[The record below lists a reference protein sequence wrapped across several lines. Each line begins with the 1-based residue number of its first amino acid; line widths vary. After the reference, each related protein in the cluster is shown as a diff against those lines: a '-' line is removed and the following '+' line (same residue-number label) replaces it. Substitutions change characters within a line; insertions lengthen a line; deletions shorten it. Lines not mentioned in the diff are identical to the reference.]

1 MESIRLNNKSLDP
14 NNKIVVSTNDN
25 PIINHLSP
33 IYNTLVTAVS
43 DQGYRWEGIEEIR
56 ELSWV
61 IQGSFMKLE
70 KILDLTLKDFGWNY
84 SMQIGM

>member
-33 IYNTLVTAVS
+33 IYNTLITEVTALNLV
-43 DQGYRWEGIEEIR
+43 IR
-56 ELSWV
+56 NTDEKVL
-61 IQGSFMKLE
+61 KRLE
-70 KILDLTLKDFGWNY
+70 N
-84 SMQIGM
+84 